1 MIEETSV
8 YLNISKKKYEIYLYD
23 IKNLKIIYK
32 NDIELKNHS
41 QSIDLNILSKFLEE
55 NIFKIEKLTS
65 KFIKNIFL
73 IITTDNILNVEIGI
87 KKKSYEGII
96 NKKIIENA
104 IAEIKDLFRENYQDY
119 KIMHILINKFTV
131 NDQIQSEFINNL
143 EGDKLCLEIKFLS
156 IPNSY
161 VIEFDKIL
169 AKYQIKIIR
178 YFDQTYIMNLF
189 QENKIEIP
197 FMIEKVISGF
207 NKYEVNLVKKTYKK
221 LGFFEKFF
229 QLFN

>member
-1 MIEETSV
+1 MSEESSV

-23 IKNLKIIYK
+23 IRNLKIIYK
-32 NDIELKNHS
+32 NDIELGNQN
-41 QSIDLNILSKFLEE
+41 QSIDLSVLSKFLEE

-96 NKKIIENA
+96 NKRIIENA
-104 IAEIKDLFRENYQDY
+104 ITEIKDIFRENYQDY

-131 NDQIQSEFINNL
+131 NDKTQSEFTNNL
-143 EGDKLCLEIKFLS
+143 DGDKLCLEIKFLS
-156 IPNSY
+156 IPNIY
-161 VIEFDKIL
+161 ILEFDKIL

-178 YFDQTYIMNLF
+178 YFDQTYIKNLF
-189 QENKIEIP
+189 HENKIEIP
-197 FMIEKVISGF
+197 LMIEKVISGF
-207 NKYEVNLVKKTYKK
+207 NKNEVNLVQKNYKK

-229 QLFN
+229 QIFN

>member
-1 MIEETSV
+1 M
-8 YLNISKKKYEIYLYD
+8 YD